1 MKSAFQLF
9 HRCAKHTLPLVLFFL
24 FTGQVSLAEQIDIG
38 IFESSA
44 PNKME
49 IRIKPDFTINATDNL
64 SGIIYTVRWNN
75 PDIVITSVDYIFPF
89 NVMQLDPLTLVDGF
103 YYQIFGST
111 PGVAI
116 GSMIPAG
123 TEKVISSFSYT
134 GSGDVCFEII
144 NDEWTWDNNGDVYF
158 EFNGTDHTGIIY
170 EPTAPEGC
178 FMGPCTLEL
187 TCPGN
192 ISVPPDAGSCG
203 AVVTYSAPVIG
214 GTCPD
219 AILTQTAG
227 LPSGSLFPAGT
238 TTNSFQATS
247 AQAEE
252 PVSCSFTVTVNSL
265 PGAAGNI
272 TGTTPVC
279 QGQSGV
285 SYSVAPIT
293 NATSYVWTYTGT
305 GATIIGNSTTVTVN
319 YGPTATSGNL
329 KVYGTNA
336 CGNGPVSPNYP
347 VTVNPL
353 PGAAGSITGP
363 SSVCQ
368 GQNNVFYSVPSI
380 PNATSY
386 VWSYSGTGATIN
398 GTGRTVPISFS
409 PGATSGDLTVS
420 GVNACGT
427 GAPSPGYSITVN
439 NLPGAAGTITGTTPV
454 CQGQTGV
461 GYSVTPIPNATS
473 YFWSYSGTGATII
486 GSGPSVT
493 VNFALSATSGN
504 LTVRGVNV
512 CGQGTS
518 SPAYPITINPLPGAA
533 GTITGTT
540 PVCQGQTGVAYSVA
554 AIPNATSYV
563 WTYTGAGATINGSGN
578 SITIDF
584 SASATSGNLTVSGVN
599 ACGNGASS
607 LNFAITVNG
616 LPGAA
621 GTITGPATVCQ
632 GQSGVTYS
640 VAPVTYASS
649 YVWSY
654 SGTGATING
663 TTNSVTVSFSQAA
676 TPGDLTVYATNNC
689 GNGAA
694 SPPYAIAIDPLP
706 EPAGTITGTTP
717 VCQGQTG
724 VGYSVTPIPGATS
737 YFWSYSGTGAT
748 ITGTTNS
755 VTISFAVSATSGNL
769 TVSGVNSC
777 GQGAS
782 SPAYPITI
790 NPLPGAAGPI
800 TGTTPVCQGQTG
812 VAYSVAAIPNATSY
826 VWTYTGT
833 GATINGSGTSIT
845 IDFSASA
852 TSGNLTV
859 RGNNACG
866 NGALSPSYPITVNG
880 LPGAAGTIT
889 GAATVCQGQ
898 SGVAYS
904 VAPVTYASSYVWSYS
919 GTGATI
925 NGTTSSITVSFSLAA
940 TPGNLTVYATN
951 NCGNGAASP
960 PYAIAIDPLPG
971 PAGTIAGTTPV
982 CQGQTG
988 VGYSVTP
995 IPGATSYFWSYS
1007 GTGATITG
1015 TNNSVTVSFAVSA
1028 TSGNLTVRG
1037 VNSCGQGASSPAY
1050 PITINPLPGAAGTI
1064 AGTTPVCQG
1073 ATDVVYG
1080 VTAIPNATSYVWTY
1094 TGTGAT
1100 INGTGNSITIS
1111 FSPAATSGNLTVYGT
1126 NLCGDGGISPDYS
1139 ILIVPLPAA
1148 PVSGGDQ
1155 EICSGDDIPA
1165 LTVTVGAGETADWY
1179 ANATGGTPLASG
1191 TLSYTPGAAG
1201 TFYAEARNLAAGCL
1215 SPSRTAVTLI
1225 VHPLPAVYAGADQSI
1240 PNGTSTTITDAT
1252 ATGTAV
1258 LQYAWT
1264 PEASFVDPGVLHP
1277 ATVNLYATNTYTL
1290 TVTDGDGCINSDQMT
1305 ITVTGSALAVNPT
1318 ASPDELCSG
1327 EVTQLS
1333 SNASGGSGTYTY
1345 TWTSD
1350 PAGFTSAQANPEA
1363 TPAVT
1368 TTYHVEVNDGFTT
1381 ATGTVEVVVYP
1392 NPAAPVSGGD
1402 QEICSGDD
1410 IPALTVTVGAGET
1423 ADWYANPSGGTPL
1436 ASGTLSYTPGAAG
1449 TYYAEA
1455 RNLAAGCLSPSRTTV
1470 TLIVHPLP
1478 AVYAGADQSIP
1489 NGTSTTITDA
1499 TATGTAVLQYAWT
1512 PEASFV
1518 DPGVLHPATVNL
1530 YASNTY
1536 TLTVTDGDGC
1546 INSDQMTI
1554 TVTGSALAVNP
1565 TASPDEL
1572 CSGEVTQLSSNASGG
1587 SGTYTYTWTSDPA
1600 GFTSAQA
1607 NPEATPAVT
1616 TTYHVEVNDGF
1627 TTATG
1632 TVEVVVYPNPAAPVS
1647 GGDQEICSGDDI
1659 PALTVTV
1666 GAGETAD
1673 WYANP
1678 SGGTPLASGTLSY
1691 TPGTAGTYY
1700 AEARNLAAGCLSPSR
1715 TAVTLIVHP
1724 LPAVYAGADQ
1734 SIPNGTSTTITDA
1747 TATGTAV
1754 LQYAWTPAASFVD
1767 PGVLNPTTINLYATN
1782 TYTLTVTDGDGCINS
1797 DQMTITVTGSALAV
1811 NPTATPDEL
1820 CSGEGT
1826 QLSSNASGGSGTY
1839 TYTWTSDPAGFTSAQ
1854 ANPEATPAVTT
1865 TYHVEVNDGFTTAT
1879 GTVEVVVYPNPAA
1892 PVSGGDQEICSGD
1905 DIPALTVTVGAGE
1918 TADWYANPSGGTP
1931 LASGTLS
1938 YTPGAAGTY
1947 HAEARNLAAGCLSPS
1962 RTAVTLIVHPLP
1974 AVYAGADQSIYT
1986 GTSTTITDATATGT
2000 AVLQYAWTPAA
2011 SFVDPGVLNPTTIN
2025 LYATNTYTLT
2035 VTDGDGCINS
2045 DQMSITVTGP
2055 ELGVNPSATPDAI
2068 CPGEG
2073 MQLFAN
2079 ASGGSGDYGYSWT
2092 SDPAGFTSSQA
2103 NPLATP
2109 LTTTTYTVVVDDGY
2123 GNASGD
2129 ITVTVYPIPEVF
2141 AGADR
2146 SIPYGTSVTIS
2157 DATASGPE
2165 PLSYAWTPAGA
2176 FVDATALNPTTVN
2189 LNATTVCT
2197 LTVTDA
2203 NGCINSEEMTITVTG
2218 SSLSVDPFADP
2229 AGICP
2234 GGETQLFANATG
2246 GSGYYTYSW
2255 TSEPA
2260 GFTSTQ
2266 ANPPTSSA
2274 VTTTYHVVVQDGYNS
2289 ASGTVLVTVY
2299 ALPDVFAGADQAI
2312 PLGASTIIG
2321 DATAS
2326 GADPLSYS
2334 WTPAATFVDPAV
2346 LNAITVNLTS
2356 AVTCT
2361 LEVTDG
2367 HGCQQ
2372 SDWMTITVTGTELE
2386 LSVAADPYTLCTG
2399 ETTQLTATVT
2409 GGSGNYLYSWI
2420 STPSGFTSSLSNPQ
2434 DSPAVTTGYTVVV
2447 DDGYSTVSGT
2457 LTVVMADNPEVTC
2470 PAELEVLLTDP
2481 AFVLTGGLPAGGT
2494 YSGDGVSGGNFD
2506 PAAAGAGEHTITYT
2520 FEDLNGCT
2528 GSCTFLITVSS
2539 ALSPGDANCDGIVNV
2554 LDVITIV
2561 NYIMELDPDP
2571 FCFDE
2576 ADVNDDLII
2585 NVMDVIGTVN
2595 IIMAP

>member
-1240 PNGTSTTITDAT
+1240 
-1252 ATGTAV
+1252 
-1258 LQYAWT
+1258 
-1264 PEASFVDPGVLHP
+1264 
-1277 ATVNLYATNTYTL
+1277 
-1290 TVTDGDGCINSDQMT
+1290 
-1305 ITVTGSALAVNPT
+1305 
-1318 ASPDELCSG
+1318 
-1327 EVTQLS
+1327 
-1333 SNASGGSGTYTY
+1333 
-1345 TWTSD
+1345 
-1350 PAGFTSAQANPEA
+1350 
-1363 TPAVT
+1363 
-1368 TTYHVEVNDGFTT
+1368 
-1381 ATGTVEVVVYP
+1381 
-1392 NPAAPVSGGD
+1392 
-1402 QEICSGDD
+1402 
-1410 IPALTVTVGAGET
+1410 
-1423 ADWYANPSGGTPL
+1423 
-1436 ASGTLSYTPGAAG
+1436 
-1449 TYYAEA
+1449 
-1455 RNLAAGCLSPSRTTV
+1455 
-1470 TLIVHPLP
+1470 
-1478 AVYAGADQSIP
+1478 
-1489 NGTSTTITDA
+1489 
-1499 TATGTAVLQYAWT
+1499 
-1512 PEASFV
+1512 
-1518 DPGVLHPATVNL
+1518 
-1530 YASNTY
+1530 
-1536 TLTVTDGDGC
+1536 
-1546 INSDQMTI
+1546 
-1554 TVTGSALAVNP
+1554 
-1565 TASPDEL
+1565 
-1572 CSGEVTQLSSNASGG
+1572 
-1587 SGTYTYTWTSDPA
+1587 
-1600 GFTSAQA
+1600 
-1607 NPEATPAVT
+1607 
-1616 TTYHVEVNDGF
+1616 
-1627 TTATG
+1627 
-1632 TVEVVVYPNPAAPVS
+1632 
-1647 GGDQEICSGDDI
+1647 
-1659 PALTVTV
+1659 
-1666 GAGETAD
+1666 
-1673 WYANP
+1673 
-1678 SGGTPLASGTLSY
+1678 
-1691 TPGTAGTYY
+1691 
-1700 AEARNLAAGCLSPSR
+1700 
-1715 TAVTLIVHP
+1715 
-1724 LPAVYAGADQ
+1724 
-1734 SIPNGTSTTITDA
+1734 
-1747 TATGTAV
+1747 
-1754 LQYAWTPAASFVD
+1754 
-1767 PGVLNPTTINLYATN
+1767 
-1782 TYTLTVTDGDGCINS
+1782 
-1797 DQMTITVTGSALAV
+1797 
-1811 NPTATPDEL
+1811 
-1820 CSGEGT
+1820 
-1826 QLSSNASGGSGTY
+1826 
-1839 TYTWTSDPAGFTSAQ
+1839 
-1854 ANPEATPAVTT
+1854 
-1865 TYHVEVNDGFTTAT
+1865 
-1879 GTVEVVVYPNPAA
+1879 
-1892 PVSGGDQEICSGD
+1892 
-1905 DIPALTVTVGAGE
+1905 
-1918 TADWYANPSGGTP
+1918 
-1931 LASGTLS
+1931 
-1938 YTPGAAGTY
+1938 
-1947 HAEARNLAAGCLSPS
+1947 
-1962 RTAVTLIVHPLP
+1962 
-1974 AVYAGADQSIYT
+1974 YT

-2266 ANPPTSSA
+2266 ANPPTSPA

-2299 ALPDVFAGADQAI
+2299 ALPGVFAGADQAI

-2386 LSVAADPYTLCTG
+2386 LSVAADPDTLCTG

-2457 LTVVMADNPEVTC
+2457 VTVVVADNPEVTC